1 VSAALLLSAWIALP
15 IRALAAS
22 PAAPASA
29 GMAAEAP
36 GPSRASGSAANVA
49 ETAIADTAGPAA
61 VLNRFD
67 SLMEAGKYPEAR
79 RLCAGQLLRMF
90 DFIVLAQSKFAGY
103 VDTARSKEEILEEK
117 VGADWAYEKVHSR
130 TYFKKPFLGQDS
142 LVSIQVAHLYRSR
155 RGWLVAEM
163 EELERKDSPARLRT
177 GVPEGA
183 EGGAAKAP
191 APELFPVSARAP
203 ERPGEADRIRYRLRL
218 KGGGD
223 LAGTPVDASQKRIR
237 ADSPSDW
244 LVEVR
249 KRPAPR
255 PDVRPPPPDTARLYL
270 ASNEYLD
277 LKDTL
282 LTRTAA
288 GIAAHER
295 IPSRIADSVYRWV
308 VDHFR
313 FRMGS
318 VLFGN
323 SRETLR
329 GLTGDCS
336 EAAIL
341 TAALLR
347 ARGVPARVALGF
359 ASLGKGVF
367 IGHAWCE
374 AWLDGDWMGVDAALR
389 EFPAG
394 AERIKLAE
402 LDGRGDMR
410 IAATNLMMRMI
421 GNLDL
426 QIVGAWKRAE
436 PLKLRAYPDNSAE
449 AGRFF
454 QDILDGIDEGE
465 KPK

>member
-1 VSAALLLSAWIALP
+1 LPILALAAPTLAAGSGKGSAALPSQA
-15 IRALAAS
+15 RADS
-22 PAAPASA
+22 
-29 GMAAEAP
+29 
-36 GPSRASGSAANVA
+36 
-49 ETAIADTAGPAA
+49 AGPAA
-61 VLNRFD
+61 ALNRFD

-103 VDTARSKEEILEEK
+103 VDTARSKDTILAEK
-117 VGADWAYEKVHSR
+117 IGGDWAYEKAYSR

-142 LVSIQVAHLYRSR
+142 LVSVQAAHLYRSR

-163 EELERKDSPARLRT
+163 EELERKDSPVRLRT

-183 EGGAAKAP
+183 DDGTAKAASP
-191 APELFPVSARAP
+191 GLFPVSAKAP
-203 ERPGEADRIRYRLRL
+203 ERPGDADRIRYRLRL

-223 LAGTPVDASQKRIR
+223 LAGTPLDSSQMRIR
-237 ADSPSDW
+237 ADAPSDW
-244 LVEVR
+244 IVEVR

-277 LKDTL
+277 LRDTL
-282 LTRTAA
+282 LERTAA
-288 GIAAHER
+288 GIASHER
-295 IPSRIADSVYRWV
+295 IPARIADSVYHWV
-308 VDHFR
+308 VDRFR

-347 ARGVPARVALGF
+347 ARGIPSRVALGF
-359 ASLGKGVF
+359 ASLGRGVF

-426 QIVGAWKRAE
+426 QIEGAWKRDK
-436 PLKLRAYPDNSAE
+436 PLKLRAYPDNSKE

-454 QDILDGIDEGE
+454 QDILDGIDEEEDG
-465 KPK
+465 KPR